1 MRLEPP
7 ASCVFRSTK
16 SRCVEV
22 SRIDRAGPG
31 VYRRRVSG
39 TVLRLMRFDM
49 RVLIRNL
56 LVAGAVAAFMGG
68 AAAQGYPS
76 RPVTIVVPAGP
87 GGGNDTIAREFG
99 RRLSERLGQPVVIEN
114 RPGAETL
121 VALNYVSQA
130 APDGHTLMV
139 TSAPFA
145 IGPLIL
151 KSFRFDQ
158 INDLTHIGT
167 LVESPAYLYT
177 STKQAFS
184 NLSELATHG
193 RANPGKLNMGTAS
206 VGNMLDAALLFDAMK
221 ISVTSVNYPSG
232 SRATTAVLGGEVELG
247 TGSYPAL
254 KAHVQAGTVRLL
266 GSFGPERSPLT
277 PDVPSI
283 AELYPQFPGTI
294 FKTGLSAPKGLS
306 SSVAARLNAELNHIV
321 KDPAFSARV
330 SELTGG
336 RVVGGTAD
344 QWKMAFVSEFDK
356 YRKAVRLL
364 NYEPQ

>member
-1 MRLEPP
+1 MPNLAVRRNPSHRGDLYIDMAQPRTYRHSLAQVLPHME
-7 ASCVFRSTK
+7 K
-16 SRCVEV
+16 SDMSVLV
-22 SRIDRAGPG
+22 RI
-31 VYRRRVSG
+31 
-39 TVLRLMRFDM
+39 L
-49 RVLIRNL
+49 LI
-56 LVAGAVAAFMGG
+56 VGAFAAFMGD
-68 AAAQGYPS
+68 AVAQGYPS
-76 RPVTIVVPAGP
+76 RPITIVVPAGP

-99 RRLSERLGQPVVIEN
+99 RKLSERLGQPVVIEN

-121 VALNYVSQA
+121 VALNHVSQA

-145 IGPLIL
+145 VGPLIL

-177 STKQAFS
+177 STKQPFGS
-184 NLSELATHG
+184 LPELSSYG

-206 VGNMLDAALLFDAMK
+206 VANMLDAALLFDAMK

-232 SRATTAVLGGEVELG
+232 SRATTAVLGGEVQLG

-254 KAHVQAGTVRLL
+254 KAHVQSGTVRLL
-266 GSFGPERSPLT
+266 GTFGPGRSPLT
-277 PDVPSI
+277 PDVPAI
-283 AELYPQFPGTI
+283 MELYPQFPGTI
-294 FKTGLSAPKGLS
+294 FKTGLSAPKGLPADI
-306 SSVAARLNAELNHIV
+306 AARLNSELNSV
-321 KDPAFSARV
+321 VRDATFAARMT
-330 SELTGG
+330 ELTGG

-344 QWKMAFVSEFDK
+344 QWKAAFVAESEK
-356 YRKAVRLL
+356 YRRAVKLL